1 MRRIRLWETYYET
14 YILPKKIQ
22 HKSNG
27 DEFTRRLS
35 TPSNSVVYNLRYVK
49 DSHYTISGE
58 FNVSHYSKELM
69 QAYIQMRL
77 GTKSSY
83 GQFIDTEEYNG

>member
-22 HKSNG
+22 HNSNG

-35 TPSNSVVYNLRYVK
+35 RPSNSMVYNPRYVK
-49 DSHYTISGE
+49 DSHHYAISGE

-69 QAYIQMRL
+69 QAYSQMRL
-77 GTKSSY
+77 GTKKQLWPIY
-83 GQFIDTEEYNG
+83 